1 MRVLY
6 SDEEHFDGLTNGVF
20 LAGPTP
26 RSNNVASWRPLA
38 VRILEEYGFDGT
50 VLVPERKGGWAK
62 VSYDDQVEWER
73 AGLSLAKAI
82 VFWVPRNMETM
93 PALTTNVEF
102 GYWVAKSPERV
113 VYGRPQDAPSTR
125 YLDWLIKQENKD
137 AVVYDT
143 LESVLM
149 AANQLCNTNL

>member
-6 SDEEHFDGLTNGVF
+6 SDEAPFDGSTNGIF

-26 RSNNVASWRPLA
+26 RRSDVVSWRPKA
-38 VRILEEYGFDGT
+38 IEILRQSGFSGT
-50 VLVPERKGGWAK
+50 VLVPERQNGWAK

-125 YLDWLIKQENKD
+125 YLDWLIAQERKD
-137 AVVYDT
+137 VVIYDNLT
-143 LESVLM
+143 DVLSSAIEM
-149 AANQLCNTNL
+149 AQR

>member
-1 MRVLY
+1 VKVLY
-6 SDEEHFDGLTNGVF
+6 SDDEPFDGLTKGIF

-26 RSNNVASWRPLA
+26 RKPEVPSWRPEA
-38 VRILEEYGFDGT
+38 EEILFEAGFSGT
-50 VLVPERKGGWAK
+50 VLVPERQNGSAK
-62 VSYDDQVEWER
+62 LSYDDQVDWER

-82 VFWVPRNMETM
+82 VFWVPRNMENM

-113 VYGRPQDAPSTR
+113 VYGRPPDAPGTR

-143 LESVLM
+143 LQSVLM
-149 AANQLCNTNL
+149 AAKELCNM

>member
-6 SDEEHFDGLTNGVF
+6 SDEAPFDGLTNGIF

-26 RSNNVASWRPLA
+26 RRSDVVSWRPKA
-38 VRILEEYGFDGT
+38 VEILLKAGFKGT
-50 VLVPERKGGWAK
+50 VLVPERQNGWTK
-62 VSYDDQVEWER
+62 LNYDDQVEWER